1 METKE
6 KIFLGSIG
14 IIYRKNSGQLEFL
27 IVENSKTKNITF
39 VAGAKEE
46 NDKTPIDTLKRE
58 IKEELGSQIEEIKF
72 EPTEVKHEFI
82 FGPNKKE
89 RAGYSGSYQ
98 VFLIDA
104 TNIKNP
110 ISHTEELKNIKWLT
124 KNEVINSL
132 TFPDL
137 KDVFIKATNNLS

>member
-1 METKE
+1 MNSKE

-14 IIYRKNSGQLEFL
+14 LIYRKKDGQLEFL
-27 IVENSKTKNITF
+27 VVENTKTKNITF

-46 NDKTPIDTLKRE
+46 NDNLLIDTVKRE
-58 IKEELGSQIEEIKF
+58 IKEELGWSTEKMKF

-89 RAGYSGSYQ
+89 RAGHPGSYQ
-98 VFLIDA
+98 VFLIDS
-104 TNIKNP
+104 TNTENKN
-110 ISHTEELKNIKWLT
+110 SFTEELKNIKWLS
-124 KNEVINSL
+124 KNQVMDAL

-137 KDVFIKATNNLS
+137 KEVFQKATNNLL